1 MEVAIMSDDHWG
13 NKLKQIASDIIDW
26 LYVYFAADD
35 DDYEL
40 SGIEKHGEMDVTFR
54 LSVKVRKR

>member
-1 MEVAIMSDDHWG
+1 MSDDHWG